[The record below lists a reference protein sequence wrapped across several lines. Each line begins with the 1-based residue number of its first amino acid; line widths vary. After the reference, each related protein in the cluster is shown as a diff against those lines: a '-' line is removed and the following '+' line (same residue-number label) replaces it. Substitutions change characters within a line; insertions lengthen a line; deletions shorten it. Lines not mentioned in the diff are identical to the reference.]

1 LELPLNL
8 FIYLTELELVQLLL
22 ELLQVVVDQVV
33 YKIGIYKQVKVGQV
47 VAVMVL
53 LELFLEVQVL
63 LLVVEQTLVVVE
75 VLVMQQ
81 GQIKELVDR
90 V

>member
-1 LELPLNL
+1 MELPLNL